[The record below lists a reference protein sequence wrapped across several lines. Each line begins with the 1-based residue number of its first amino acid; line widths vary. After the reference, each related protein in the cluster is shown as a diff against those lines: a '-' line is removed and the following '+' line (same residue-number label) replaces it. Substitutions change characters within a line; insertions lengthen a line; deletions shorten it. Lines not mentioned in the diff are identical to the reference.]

1 MKLITDDEP
10 VLISDKELAELEAAD
25 GLDAGLDDFQY
36 RDVVSDLIPA
46 LITRLRA
53 AEDALLFYAEK
64 SNYLGT
70 GPVIASDEIRAKYAN
85 TEKGEKARAYFLFV
99 GKNTKASK

>member
-1 MKLITDDEP
+1 MSDFSKKKPITDDEP

-53 AEDALLFYAEK
+53 AEDALKEIC
-64 SNYLGT
+64 NYKLPEDDWT
-70 GPVIASDEIRAKYAN
+70 DELVDMQEIGINYFQSTVFSAGK
-85 TEKGEKARAYFLFV
+85 KG
-99 GKNTKASK
+99 ASK